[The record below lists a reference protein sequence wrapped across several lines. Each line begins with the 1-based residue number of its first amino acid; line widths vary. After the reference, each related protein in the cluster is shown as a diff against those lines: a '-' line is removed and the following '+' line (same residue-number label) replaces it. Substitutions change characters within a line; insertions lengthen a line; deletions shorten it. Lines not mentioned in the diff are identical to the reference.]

1 MSFIMFIFVYK
12 QIGMNNIERRKAI
25 KMLHMKLDSL
35 DQEIDEHGKV
45 HSYHALK
52 EYKRILNEID
62 KLEQVT

>member
-1 MSFIMFIFVYK
+1 
-12 QIGMNNIERRKAI
+12 MNNIEKRNAI

-62 KLEQVT
+62 KLDQAT